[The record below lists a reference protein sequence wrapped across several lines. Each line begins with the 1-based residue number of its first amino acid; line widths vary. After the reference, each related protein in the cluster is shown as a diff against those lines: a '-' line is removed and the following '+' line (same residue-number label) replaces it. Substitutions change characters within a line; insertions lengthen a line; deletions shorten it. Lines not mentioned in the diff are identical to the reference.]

1 MKEPQ
6 LFDGLSLR
14 DALQKVGQRGFTL
27 RYRATPGSAVG
38 GTWIAQV
45 SRRGE
50 YIRAQHVD
58 PLKAIEILTAR
69 MSAPDA
75 KWKAWGER
83 PWDELASR
91 RIEP

>member
-1 MKEPQ
+1 MNEPQ

-27 RYRATPGSAVG
+27 RYRVTPGSKAG

-50 YIRAQHVD
+50 YVRAQHVD
-58 PLKAIEILTAR
+58 PLRAVELLCVR
-69 MSAPDA
+69 MTKRNSYGEPTGWH
-75 KWKAWGER
+75 KWRRR
-83 PWDELASR
+83 PWRRDE
-91 RIEP
+91 

>member
-1 MKEPQ
+1 MKDTPQ

-14 DALQKVGQRGFTL
+14 DALQKIGQRGFTL
-27 RYRATPGSAVG
+27 RYRVTPGSKAG

-58 PLKAIEILTAR
+58 PLKAVEILTSR
-69 MSAPDA
+69 LTRDKFGREPYWR
-75 KWKAWGER
+75 KWRRR
-83 PWDELASR
+83 PWRDEA
-91 RIEP
+91 

>member
-1 MKEPQ
+1 MKEPPQ

-27 RYRATPGSAVG
+27 RYRVVPGAAG

-50 YIRAQHVD
+50 FIRAQHVD
-58 PLKAIEILTAR
+58 PLRAVEILTSR
-69 MSAPDA
+69 LTRDKFGREPRWQ
-75 KWKAWGER
+75 KWRRR
-83 PWDELASR
+83 PWRRDDE
-91 RIEP
+91 